1 MIQPISPTESQ
12 PRVNERHIN
21 VKEYSVNQLNGNFE
35 DINFIEIENES
46 ESNDL
51 VLNQVDKSGK
61 TNQDFSNL
69 YFSWNKKI

>member
-46 ESNDL
+46 EKLKMANNQKNS
-51 VLNQVDKSGK
+51 VL
-61 TNQDFSNL
+61 L
-69 YFSWNKKI
+69 YQKIN